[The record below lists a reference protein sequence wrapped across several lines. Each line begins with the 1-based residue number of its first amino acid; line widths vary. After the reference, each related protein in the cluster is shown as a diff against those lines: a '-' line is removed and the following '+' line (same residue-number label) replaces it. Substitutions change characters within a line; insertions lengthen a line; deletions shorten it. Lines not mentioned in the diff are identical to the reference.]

1 MSIPA
6 FLQQLWADLQAQ
18 KLRSTLT
25 ILGITWGT
33 VSVVVLLA
41 FGTGLEKQNRKNMHG
56 MGQGIVVLFPN
67 QTTKPYK
74 GYPDGRRV
82 RFTTRD
88 AEILGAKVPQIS
100 GISPEFRRWGTPV
113 RFENNRTLPNIV
125 GANAIYGDMRNII
138 PEEGGRYLNERDVAM
153 RRRVAVIGDKLKTL
167 LMGDQPAIGQTIYI
181 AQSPFTIVGV
191 MKPKVQ
197 NSSYGSRDEDCLF
210 IPYTTY
216 QSLFGDVYLNNLIY
230 RYDNPE
236 QGELVKAS
244 VYNTLSTTHT
254 FDPGDKDAVFV
265 WDTNEMDKFL
275 NYFFIGFNIFMGVIG
290 SFTLTVGG
298 IGVANIMFVVV
309 KEKTAEIGIKR
320 AVGANRGTILG
331 QFFLESFSIVM
342 IGAILGFLIS
352 VVIVQLAGFLPIEQQ
367 VGRPEI
373 SMIVVSV
380 TVVLLAVIALMA
392 GYFPARKASLLEP
405 AECLRQIA

>member
-1 MSIPA
+1 MSI
-6 FLQQLWADLQAQ
+6 WASISQFWANLMAQ

-67 QTTKPYK
+67 QTTKPYN

-82 RFTTRD
+82 RFTQRD
-88 AEILGAKVPQIS
+88 ADVLEAKVPQIT

-125 GANAIYGDMRNII
+125 GVNVEYGDMRNII
-138 PEEGGRYLNERDVAM
+138 PDEGGRYLNALDVQH

-167 LMGDQPAIGQTIYI
+167 LMGETPAIGQTIYI

-191 MKPKVQ
+191 MIPKVQ
-197 NSSYGSRDEDCLF
+197 NSSYGSRDEDCIF
-210 IPYTTY
+210 IPVSTY
-216 QSLFGDVYLNNLIY
+216 QSLFGDVFLNNLIF
-230 RYDNPE
+230 RYDDPE
-236 QGELVKAS
+236 AGEYVRTS
-244 VYNTLSTTHT
+244 VYNTLSQTHK
-254 FDPGDKDAVFV
+254 FDPTDQDAVFV
-265 WDTNEMDKFL
+265 WDTNEMDLFL
-275 NYFFIGFNIFMGVIG
+275 NYFFIGFNIFMGIIG

-309 KEKTAEIGIKR
+309 KEKTGEIGIKR
-320 AVGANRGTILG
+320 AVGATRKTIMR
-331 QFFLESFSIVM
+331 QFFLESFAIVM
-342 IGAILGFLIS
+342 IGAVLGFLIS
-352 VVIVQLAGFLPIEQQ
+352 VGIVNLAGLLPIEQE
-367 VGRPEI
+367 VGQPEI
-373 SMIVVSV
+373 SWV
-380 TVVLLAVIALMA
+380 VIAVTMILLSAIALLA
-392 GYFPARKASLLEP
+392 GYFPARKASRLEP
-405 AECLRQIA
+405 VECLRQIK